1 MSSQATTKTP
11 AGPQTETPQPE
22 VPAQPRPKLSLHYG
36 AKPPEARK

>member
-11 AGPQTETPQPE
+11 SGPQAETPQPE
-22 VPAQPRPKLSLHYG
+22 ALARPRAKLSLHYG